1 MTTLPSSQLLRLP
14 PEVLV
19 RVASYLS
26 VDDVSRF
33 SQTCHP
39 LHRSLGL
46 TRLAH
51 VRVLAAT
58 IAPWIGSIAHGDR
71 QQQWRKIPP
80 LVLPKQQ
87 HRLRR
92 IMFRCRWSDQ
102 GWGNRK
108 GRLYIRAFPSS
119 MQVAPRHLYPGHG
132 GRLVCDSPTDAEH
145 HESTLR
151 LSFEPRED
159 EVYYLYYKVG
169 GGGCHTLHVHDA
181 TLGVILWDYP
191 DKRLSK
197 QIRESHNNNNN
208 TQLGLPEDDQ
218 AGSGTHEQT

>member
-1 MTTLPSSQLLRLP
+1 MTLPSSHLTLLP

-33 SQTCHP
+33 SQTCRP

-46 TRLAH
+46 TRLDP
-51 VRVLAAT
+51 VRVLPAT
-58 IAPWIGSIAHGDR
+58 IAPWIGSYTNGDR
-71 QQQWRKIPP
+71 QKQWRKIPP
-80 LVLPKQQ
+80 LVLPQQQ

-102 GWGNRK
+102 GWGYRK
-108 GRLYIRAFPSS
+108 GRLYILAFPSS
-119 MQVAPRHLYPGHG
+119 MQVAPRHLEPGYG
-132 GRLVCDSPTDAEH
+132 GRLVCGSPTDAEH
-145 HESTLR
+145 HQSTLR

-169 GGGCHTLHVHDA
+169 GGGGHTLHVHDA

-197 QIRESHNNNNN
+197 QIRESHNNN
-208 TQLGLPEDDQ
+208 TQLGLPEVDH

>member
-1 MTTLPSSQLLRLP
+1 MGTASSSGGRFHPSFFRNNNIAY
-14 PEVLV
+14 
-19 RVASYLS
+19 VASCS
-26 VDDVSRF
+26 GVVGAIKD
-33 SQTCHP
+33 
-39 LHRSLGL
+39 G
-46 TRLAH
+46 AIAK
-51 VRVLAAT
+51 AA
-58 IAPWIGSIAHGDR
+58 SI
-71 QQQWRKIPP
+71 
-80 LVLPKQQ
+80 L
-87 HRLRR
+87 
-92 IMFRCRWSDQ
+92 
-102 GWGNRK
+102 
-108 GRLYIRAFPSS
+108 AFPSS
-119 MQVAPRHLYPGHG
+119 MQVAPRHLEPGHG
-132 GRLVCDSPTDAEH
+132 GHLVCGSPTDAEH

-208 TQLGLPEDDQ
+208 NNTQLGLPEVDH